1 MSQGRLPRPR
11 RRPKRQAPVRL
22 AVPRAEPT
30 TRRVQRLARPVQLLL
45 LLQPSS
51 GQRRRRRRLLAAA
64 AALMQQPSAQL
75 QQALVR
81 PAVALALD

>member
-1 MSQGRLPRPR
+1 
-11 RRPKRQAPVRL
+11 
-22 AVPRAEPT
+22 
-30 TRRVQRLARPVQLLL
+30 VQLVQLV
-45 LLQPSS
+45 QPSS
-51 GQRRRRRRLLAAA
+51 WRRRRRRRQRLLAAA